1 MKSIRKFLL
10 PLLLLCLTASAAPLK
25 SDWKLC
31 RGATLE
37 TRDGKQYLR
46 VVIRP
51 EEKEAMNCAE
61 AEFDLAPW
69 ADSMVE
75 LTIRARAKG
84 VSAPVNYYNGVKFML
99 NFTDETGKEYWNNV
113 VRLDGTFDWR
123 DISFAAL
130 IGRPGKKSLL
140 KLGLQESSGEV
151 EFDLGSLRVTKL
163 FGAPAEPYTAV
174 YSDTV
179 ASAPQFRGVM
189 SPVRFKAEDFDTLG
203 EWNVNLVRAQMIRNW
218 GKAGTDRDLG
228 EYDAWLDGMLD
239 HYEKMFPL
247 GYRKGI
253 RFVID
258 LHTLPGGPV

>member
-1 MKSIRKFLL
+1 MKPVTGSSI
-10 PLLLLCLTASAAPLK
+10 CAS
-25 SDWKLC
+25 SS
-31 RGATLE
+31 
-37 TRDGKQYLR
+37 
-46 VVIRP
+46 RP

-163 FGAPAEPYTAV
+163 FGAPAEPYTGRLFRHGRLRA
-174 YSDTV
+174 
-179 ASAPQFRGVM
+179 ASSA
-189 SPVRFKAEDFDTLG
+189 A
-203 EWNVNLVRAQMIRNW
+203 
-218 GKAGTDRDLG
+218 
-228 EYDAWLDGMLD
+228 
-239 HYEKMFPL
+239 
-247 GYRKGI
+247 
-253 RFVID
+253 
-258 LHTLPGGPV
+258 